1 MEATYF
7 ARVLKY
13 IHAYL
18 YVKCFEITRN
28 HAMDNLFKAIMVT
41 VIAGVILLHLQ
52 YNFFETQHVQP
63 QAPESPYQ
71 QTPTNFIFSYFA
83 DISMGDVNSVISKW
97 KFPNE
102 KRLRSMVTGD
112 SNCNVNKA
120 EELLDSSSDT
130 ATVFTEVT
138 CERRWIGT
146 IKLEMVGTEWK
157 ITKFNLRE
165 VL

>member
-1 MEATYF
+1 
-7 ARVLKY
+7 
-13 IHAYL
+13 
-18 YVKCFEITRN
+18 
-28 HAMDNLFKAIMVT
+28 MDNGLFKAITAT
-41 VIAGVILLHLQ
+41 VIGGIIVLYLQ
-52 YNFFETQHVQP
+52 YKFFETSHVQP
-63 QAPESPYQ
+63 QAPENPYQ

-83 DISMGDVNSVISKW
+83 DISMGNVNFVISKW

-130 ATVFTEVT
+130 ATVFTDVT

-146 IKLEMVGTEWK
+146 IELEMVETEWK